1 MRREGR
7 EESARKKEDLIVLM
21 LKTQIPGI
29 LRHLEYLILGSN
41 PIPGKEGK
49 DSKEIPG

>member
-1 MRREGR
+1 
-7 EESARKKEDLIVLM
+7 M